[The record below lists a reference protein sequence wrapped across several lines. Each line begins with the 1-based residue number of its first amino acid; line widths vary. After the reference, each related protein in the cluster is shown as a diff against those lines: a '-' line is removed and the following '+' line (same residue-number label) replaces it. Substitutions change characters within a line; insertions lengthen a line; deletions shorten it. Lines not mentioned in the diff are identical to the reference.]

1 MSERRIGK
9 RWEVSLDALWDGQ
22 SGNHTAR
29 VSDLSEGGCYL
40 DSMGDA
46 TPGEILTLKL
56 RLPNRDWLELT
67 GEVAHHTPPLGFGIR
82 FVDLTDEKLE
92 TLRAFI
98 EYLMDP
104 SSDRLIK
111 QES

>member
-1 MSERRIGK
+1 M
-9 RWEVSLDALWDGQ
+9 
-22 SGNHTAR
+22 
-29 VSDLSEGGCYL
+29 

-46 TPGEILTLKL
+46 MPGEILTLKL
-56 RLPNRDWLELT
+56 QLPNRDWLELT